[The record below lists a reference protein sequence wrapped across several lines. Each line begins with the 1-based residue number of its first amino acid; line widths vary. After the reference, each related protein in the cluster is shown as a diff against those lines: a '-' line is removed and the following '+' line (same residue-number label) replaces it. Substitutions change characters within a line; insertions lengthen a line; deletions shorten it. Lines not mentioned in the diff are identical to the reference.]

1 MKRRY
6 RDAYYNL
13 RANTSLDRFYRD
25 EWDNAFNAIDDLAK
39 ADLEELQNPNQ
50 TIKGDLLWATQ

>member
-50 TIKGDLLWATQ
+50 TIKGDLL